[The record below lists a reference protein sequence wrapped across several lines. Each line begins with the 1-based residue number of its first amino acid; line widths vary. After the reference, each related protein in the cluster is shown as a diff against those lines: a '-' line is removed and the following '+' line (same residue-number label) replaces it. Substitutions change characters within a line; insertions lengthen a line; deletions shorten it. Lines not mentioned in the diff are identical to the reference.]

1 MIISGFQKLTLLD
14 YPNKLASI
22 VFTQGCN
29 FKCAYCQNSD
39 LLSIKTEGLID
50 EKEIFD
56 YLKKRKK
63 VLDGVVITGGEPTI
77 QPNLTL
83 FIQRVKD
90 LGLKVKLDTNGSNPE
105 IIKKLLKEDL
115 VDYIAMDIKTD
126 FDKYEDIIKINW
138 NMDNIK
144 KSIKLIKESTIE
156 HEFRTTINKNDHT
169 IEDLRRICE
178 YLGPDENYYIQNF
191 EQSDYVLDKSLKSFS
206 KDELI
211 RIEKKLKKEFPNVK
225 VRGL

>member
-1 MIISGFQKLTLLD
+1 
-14 YPNKLASI
+14 
-22 VFTQGCN
+22 
-29 FKCAYCQNSD
+29 
-39 LLSIKTEGLID
+39 
-50 EKEIFD
+50 
-56 YLKKRKK
+56 
-63 VLDGVVITGGEPTI
+63 
-77 QPNLTL
+77 
-83 FIQRVKD
+83 
-90 LGLKVKLDTNGSNPE
+90 
-105 IIKKLLKEDL
+105 
-115 VDYIAMDIKTD
+115 MDIKTD
-126 FDKYEDIIKINW
+126 FDKYGDIIKINW

-178 YLGPDENYYIQNF
+178 YLGPDEKYYIQNF

-211 RIEKKLKKEFPNVK
+211 KIEKKLKKEFPNVK

>member
-39 LLSIKTEGLID
+39 LLGIKTEGLID
-50 EKEIFD
+50 EQEIFD
-56 YLKKRKK
+56 YLEKRKK

-105 IIKKLLKEDL
+105 VIKKLLKEDL
-115 VDYIAMDIKTD
+115 IDYIAMDIKTD

-138 NMDNIK
+138 NMDTIK

-191 EQSDYVLDKSLKSFS
+191 EQSEYVLDKSLKQFS
-206 KDELI
+206 KDELML
-211 RIEKKLKKEFPNVK
+211 IEKELKEEFPNVK

>member
-156 HEFRTTINKNDHT
+156 HEFRTTINKNNHT

>member
-211 RIEKKLKKEFPNVK
+211 KIEKKLKKEFPNVK

>member
-126 FDKYEDIIKINW
+126 FDKYGDIIKINW

-144 KSIKLIKESTIE
+144 KSIKLIRESTIE

>member
-1 MIISGFQKLTLLD
+1 M
-14 YPNKLASI
+14 
-22 VFTQGCN
+22 
-29 FKCAYCQNSD
+29 
-39 LLSIKTEGLID
+39 
-50 EKEIFD
+50 
-56 YLKKRKK
+56 
-63 VLDGVVITGGEPTI
+63 
-77 QPNLTL
+77 L
-83 FIQRVKD
+83 F

-126 FDKYEDIIKINW
+126 FDKDGDIIKINW

-211 RIEKKLKKEFPNVK
+211 RIEKK
-225 VRGL
+225 

>member
-39 LLSIKTEGLID
+39 LLGIKTEGLID

-56 YLKKRKK
+56 YLEKRKK

-105 IIKKLLKEDL
+105 VIKKLLKEDL
-115 VDYIAMDIKTD
+115 IDYIAMDIKTD

-138 NMDNIK
+138 NMDTIK

-178 YLGPDENYYIQNF
+178 YLGSDENYYIQNF
-191 EQSDYVLDKSLKSFS
+191 EQSEYVLDKSLKQFS
-206 KDELI
+206 KDELML
-211 RIEKKLKKEFPNVK
+211 IEKELKEEFPNVK

>member
-126 FDKYEDIIKINW
+126 FDKYGDIIKINW

-211 RIEKKLKKEFPNVK
+211 RIEKKLKKEFPNIK

>member
-126 FDKYEDIIKINW
+126 FDKYGDIIKINW

-211 RIEKKLKKEFPNVK
+211 KIEKKLKKEFPNVK

>member
-39 LLSIKTEGLID
+39 LLGIKTEGIIS

-56 YLKKRKK
+56 YLEKRKK

-105 IIKKLLKEDL
+105 IIKKLLKDDL

-138 NMDNIK
+138 NMETIK

-169 IEDLRRICE
+169 LKDLKRICE

-191 EQSDYVLDKSLKSFS
+191 EQSDYVIDKTLKSFS
-206 KDELI
+206 KEELLS
-211 RIEKKLKKEFPNVK
+211 IEKKLKKEFPNVK

>member
-178 YLGPDENYYIQNF
+178 YLGPDENYFIQNF

>member
-126 FDKYEDIIKINW
+126 FDKYGDIIKINW

>member
-50 EKEIFD
+50 EKEIFN
-56 YLKKRKK
+56 YLEKRKK

-126 FDKYEDIIKINW
+126 FDKYGDIIKINW

-178 YLGPDENYYIQNF
+178 YLGPDEKYYIQNF

>member
-56 YLKKRKK
+56 YLEKRKK

-126 FDKYEDIIKINW
+126 FDKYGDIIKINW

-211 RIEKKLKKEFPNVK
+211 RIEKKLKKGFPNVK

>member
-39 LLSIKTEGLID
+39 LLSIKTEGLIE

-126 FDKYEDIIKINW
+126 FDKYGDIIKINW

-211 RIEKKLKKEFPNVK
+211 KIEKKLKKEFPNVK

>member
-14 YPNKLASI
+14 YPNKLACI

-39 LLSIKTEGLID
+39 LLSIKT
-50 EKEIFD
+50 
-56 YLKKRKK
+56 
-63 VLDGVVITGGEPTI
+63 
-77 QPNLTL
+77 
-83 FIQRVKD
+83 
-90 LGLKVKLDTNGSNPE
+90 
-105 IIKKLLKEDL
+105 
-115 VDYIAMDIKTD
+115 D
-126 FDKYEDIIKINW
+126 FDKYGDIIKINW

>member
-1 MIISGFQKLTLLD
+1 MIISGFQKLALLD
-14 YPNKLASI
+14 YPNKLACI

-56 YLKKRKK
+56 YLEKRKK

-126 FDKYEDIIKINW
+126 FDKYGDIIKINW